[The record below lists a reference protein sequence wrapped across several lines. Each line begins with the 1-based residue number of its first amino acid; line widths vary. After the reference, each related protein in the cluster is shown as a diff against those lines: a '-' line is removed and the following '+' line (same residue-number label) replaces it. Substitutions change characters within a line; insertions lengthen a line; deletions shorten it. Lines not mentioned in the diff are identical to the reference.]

1 MNNWEK
7 SEYYLEPEKPLN
19 FQELWF
25 KFLRR
30 RRLFFIF
37 ALPVFL
43 GILIVRLTRP
53 YTPIYLSSFDLGVAE
68 NRTVEGFFT
77 GVSETPTVQIGTVT
91 QRIIA
96 DLLSIKVAEKV
107 VDTLGLYA
115 FIKDGR
121 EELPLKVRL
130 QYNFEKPAGPYQLKI
145 FENGFALKLDG
156 EVIQKDFGDYVDL
169 GFLKLTVPPGVEV
182 VPNRSYSIIFYPR
195 NRMALAL
202 RNSIS
207 VKVLE
212 ADKVE
217 RAGDRS
223 GVPVSGEGAAKKMV
237 SAKTIF
243 PGMNIIGILRIELYW
258 GNKEQ
263 ALRIARALSEILVKE
278 NIQEKSLQYIQSRQ
292 FIESQLAFYQQ
303 RLSELEEQI
312 KNFKEIKKIADL
324 KASTQSLINQVATLE
339 SRKNQLEIEEK
350 ILSDINKYLSSDTLG
365 DMPLNIA
372 TTMISD
378 QGIQQL
384 YTQLVQADAELK
396 GVLKEYSTQHP
407 KYSEIKA
414 RYDGF
419 KEQLKVEIA
428 KRVSTI
434 KTDIQ
439 GVSSQIRNLQLKLEN
454 IPADEINLA
463 RLERDRETA
472 EKLYTFFSEKLEETR
487 VQEAGVTSDIKII
500 NPPFVSNAPVNPRR
514 VPLTIFLAFFFA
526 ILSGS
531 AVVLIAEYIDNTIK
545 DPETI
550 KEKYNLAVYA
560 IIPGVTDSREK
571 KIIPGFNLDYIK
583 YSVSNWLGFKNQN
596 HKSSQLRV
604 VTDHASAEFEAFR
617 KLTVHLEFA
626 HPEKE
631 YRVLYITSCG
641 PEEGKT
647 FISLNLGYVF
657 ANKGKK
663 VLLLDTDF
671 RKKRGNLTHLVK
683 LRKEKGIFDVL
694 KDEADLQTAI
704 VPFGNRGLSEDRQN
718 PEKSIAAEDIP
729 LFILPVGSVP
739 PNPFIFLE
747 SEKMQQLLGKLRREF
762 DYILVDGLPMLLFA
776 DATYLA
782 RYCDGVL
789 LTVMYN
795 KTNYKDLEN
804 CQEILNAAHAE
815 IVGVVLNGAPLHSG
829 GYYYHYYYK
838 YYSRYY
844 RDEK

>member
-1 MNNWEK
+1 MSNLEK

-19 FQELWF
+19 LQELWF

-30 RRLFFIF
+30 RKIFFIF
-37 ALPVFL
+37 AIPVFL
-43 GILIVRLTRP
+43 GILIFRISRP
-53 YTPIYLSSFDLGVAE
+53 YMPIYLSSFDLGVAE

-77 GVSETPTVQIGTVT
+77 GVSETPAVQIGTVT

-96 DLLSIKVAEKV
+96 NLLSIKIAEKV

-115 FIKDGR
+115 FVKEGNSDLQLQVHLKR
-121 EELPLKVRL
+121 NCDELL
-130 QYNFEKPAGPYQLKI
+130 GPYNLKI
-145 FENGFALKLDG
+145 LNGGFALKLNG
-156 EVIQKDFGDYVDL
+156 EFIQKNFGEYIDL
-169 GFLKLTVPPGVEV
+169 GHLEFTIPPGQNFSV
-182 VPNRSYSIIFYPR
+182 NKNYTITFYPR
-195 NRMALAL
+195 SKMALAL
-202 RNSIS
+202 RNSSS

-223 GVPVSGEGAAKKMV
+223 GVPISGEGATKKMV
-237 SAKTIF
+237 SAKSIF
-243 PGMNIIGILRIELYW
+243 PGMNVIGILRIELYW
-258 GNKEQ
+258 GDKEQ

-303 RLSELEEQI
+303 RLNELEEQI
-312 KNFKEIKKIADL
+312 KNFKETKKIADL
-324 KASTQSLINQVATLE
+324 KASTQALINQVATLE

-350 ILSDINKYLSSDTLG
+350 ILSDINKYLNSDTLG
-365 DMPLNIA
+365 EMPLNIA
-372 TTMISD
+372 TTMISE

-396 GVLKEYSTQHP
+396 GILKEYSTRHP

-414 RYDGF
+414 RYDGY

-439 GVSSQIRNLQLKLEN
+439 GVANQIRNLQLKLEN
-454 IPADEINLA
+454 IPSDEINLA

-500 NPPFVSNAPVNPRR
+500 NPPFVSGNPVNPRR
-514 VPLTIFLAFFFA
+514 FLLTLFLSVFFA
-526 ILSGS
+526 ILTGS
-531 AVVLIAEYIDNTIK
+531 AVVFITEYFDNTIK
-545 DPETI
+545 EPETI
-550 KEKYNLAVYA
+550 KEKLNLAVFGL
-560 IIPGVTDSREK
+560 IPGLAETESK
-571 KIIPGFNLDYIK
+571 KIKPGFSLDYVK
-583 YSVSNWLGFKNQN
+583 YQIPRLLGFKNSD
-596 HKSSQLRV
+596 HKSSELKIITERS
-604 VTDHASAEFEAFR
+604 SAEFEAFR
-617 KLTVHLEFA
+617 KLSVHLEFA

-647 FISLNLGYVF
+647 FITLNLGYAF
-657 ANKGKK
+657 ATKGKK
-663 VLLLDTDF
+663 VLLIDTDF
-671 RKKRGNLTHLVK
+671 RKKRGNLTHIFK
-683 LRKEKGIFDVL
+683 MRKEKGIFNVL
-694 KDEADLQTAI
+694 KDEINLEEVITPISQIDFSAKEQSDKKTALDEN
-704 VPFGNRGLSEDRQN
+704 V
-718 PEKSIAAEDIP
+718 P
-729 LFILPVGSVP
+729 LFIMPIGDVP

-747 SEKMQQLLGKLRREF
+747 SDKMRQMLERLKAEYN
-762 DYILVDGLPMLLFA
+762 YILVDGLPLLLFA

-789 LTVMYN
+789 LVAMYN
-795 KTNYKDLEN
+795 KTNLKELEN
-804 CQEILNAAHAE
+804 SQEVLNSAHAD
-815 IVGVVLNGAPLHSG
+815 IVGVVINNAPLRSG
-829 GYYYHYYYK
+829 SYYYHYYYK
-838 YYSRYY
+838 YYSKYY
-844 RDEK
+844 RGKE